1 MTEAAAGKRRRRTV
15 RNALIATRNDQTWL
29 FRCQLCGEPITFQ
42 EPLVPWTQCHQV
54 KVAHARCIALQG
66 ESS

>member
-1 MTEAAAGKRRRRTV
+1 MTEVAAGKRRRRAAWGAPMRV
-15 RNALIATRNDQTWL
+15 RKEQDWL

-54 KVAHARCIALQG
+54 KVAHARCIAQQG
-66 ESS
+66 E